1 MIVCPGGAYWVL
13 AEHEGAPV
21 AQWLSSLGIAAFVL
35 KYRHAP
41 RYHYPAPQQD
51 AARAL
56 QYVRAHAHAWAL
68 DGKRIGIMG
77 FSAGG
82 HVAATAATHFDEA
95 GQQESSDPIDHV
107 SSKPNLLVLIYP
119 VITMGRF
126 TNSFSK
132 TNLIGSFAPAD
143 LVHLLSDETQVR
155 SDTPP
160 TFIVQTVDDPVPV
173 ENSMLFAQALRANG
187 VPFEMHLYEKG
198 GHGYGLAPTN
208 PVLSGWPHLAADW
221 LRLHG
226 FAR

>member
-1 MIVCPGGAYWVL
+1 MIICPGGAYWVL

-21 AQWLSSLGIAAFVL
+21 ARWLNSLGIAAFVL

-41 RYHYPAPQQD
+41 GYHYPAPQQD

-56 QYVRAHAHAWAL
+56 QYVRAHATAWSL

-95 GQQESSDPIDHV
+95 GQPASPDPVARV
-107 SSKPNLLVLIYP
+107 SSKPNLLVLVYP

-132 TNLIGSFAPAD
+132 TNLLGAFAAPG
-143 LVHLLSDETQVR
+143 LVQLLSDETQVR
-155 SDTPP
+155 PDTPP
-160 TFIVQTVDDPVPV
+160 TFLVQAVDDPVPV
-173 ENSMLFAQALRANG
+173 ENSLLFARALRQNG

-198 GHGYGLAPTN
+198 GHGYGLAPHI
-208 PVLSGWPHLAADW
+208 PVLSGWPALCAAW

-226 FAR
+226 FSR